1 MKSEHNSKII
11 NKKRFKKENKIKKN
25 LNKEKDKG
33 SLMKLNLENFK

>member
-1 MKSEHNSKII
+1 MKSEHNSKDL
-11 NKKRFKKENKIKKN
+11 NKKRFKKENRIKKN